1 MITLYNEN
9 DVQIRDI
16 RIYEINDADMGE
28 STITATV
35 KFDQVMQFHP
45 DWYVLLNGE
54 KYKLGITEPSGKR
67 STTRI
72 NVEYTLTFH
81 SSREDLKR
89 YTFMDFVEYGSGNP
103 QPSQHTFSLQACTL
117 GQLVNRFN
125 INLQYYL
132 GSLWTMEL
140 SGDAD
145 PNIVAD
151 LSFDKASLWDVLLEL
166 YNDYGVRWT
175 IHSNEGYMT
184 ILVGKDATE
193 LQTIFEYGK
202 GNGLISVERTNPT
215 ERIVTRL
222 RGKGSE
228 KNLPANYFHAATS
241 AFPIADPDT
250 NSILQGIFY
259 NRLYP
264 KCYRDYVR
272 GYNSGEEDV
281 EETWAYNQGV
291 ADKIAGKPMNIV
303 DFAKSDKEA
312 LWGISYGAVED
323 NDEIYPT
330 LQGATMNGV
339 ELDKVLAV
347 SPIYVDAPDDGAAA
361 RQFTQVNG
369 EKGSFQGRDMSI
381 RVNGRDGG
389 ISSVVGIS
397 NAKSATADSETFTLE
412 TAINTVR
419 AKFLVTPTKF
429 ADHYANAVGITDPES
444 PILTT
449 VVEMAANNWNF
460 VERLQLI
467 DATTGDVVRTWSGNN
482 QDFFD
487 VVADDIPAGT
497 YKFRSYIQWYKTTG
511 TTQDKLLYTIDW
523 QLYGCEY
530 ASYQNASSKK
540 TFSETFDIWIGNVW
554 NTSKQESESDEDYAC
569 RVWAPLVSKEE
580 MTVMFSDGLLA
591 GEDYEFPIVGLVNDS
606 DNLAEIIKKAIHYD
620 TSVTGSHWRLTLQK
634 SDAEFEVSG
643 KYLPNSVI
651 NVLPGNHFFF
661 INIQMPYDPYIY
673 DAERRQ
679 QEYLENQ
686 LSLLDVEQPTF
697 AVVPSSVFM
706 ASLDEVDNV
715 VPGNKIRLRDAALIG
730 SSYTTAY
737 IQSISKKYTEN
748 KINPDWSL
756 VVSDQILV
764 NGNPITLIEG
774 KVDALSKQMYSS
786 KQAIKD
792 ATEAFAQ
799 FYLRKDGLPDT
810 SFSATDFRAP
820 VTFRDRITDYNFRQG
835 DFGGYGFGVY
845 TDPDGNRVVEADVLV
860 GRTAL
865 RVNELIVNQAEYVGG
880 QKIYSAAAMTVSKV
894 ESTATIWRCYFDNK
908 QGAVRNMF
916 LAGDLAFCQRFS
928 GTEEGGYTTYW
939 AKVTAIG
946 SDYIELSK
954 TDLMSAGSGSPA
966 VGDNIIQLGN
976 ISDQDRQ
983 SAIILSSYGANSPS
997 IRLYYG
1003 ITDYTL
1009 ANKDI
1014 FGVEYDSTNHIPY
1027 FYNYGSMRL
1036 GAKEEEDG
1044 GYIAYDHKT
1053 KQLNINAI
1061 VNFLPQSTG
1070 LEQMESYQ
1078 KLVKI
1083 AQGNIETWFYDG
1095 VSPIQSGAP
1104 TMSNYPVNTWE
1115 AEDYE
1120 NHIGDIYYSNT
1131 GKGYR
1136 FKRSGSTWEWEI
1148 ISDAEMAQLMAEVQ
1162 NLQYLKTAL
1171 SDGTTTVA
1179 GGLILTSLIQL
1190 GYKDAQDV
1198 RHTMAGISGLGQ
1210 NSTAPAAWFGGPMVD
1225 HELNH
1230 DATEF
1235 AKSLFRFNGTGY
1247 LAKGNIT
1254 WDENGYGQVGGE
1266 GDNYALKWNDKE
1278 VRIGPNIKLG
1288 AGDETIAML
1297 ANLLNMFE
1305 LDTTSVAGKTLIHA
1319 KYDGLYSD
1327 GDIAAGGAFAGT
1339 PSGGGKTYLNELL
1352 DVQLATSSLNVGDM
1366 LMWNGDKYVNIP
1378 QSSITP
1384 DLSAYA
1390 TQQWV
1395 LDKKYLTSVPVT
1407 SVVGQTGNIT
1417 AAQVATAL
1425 TDAGYKLTDTTYEL
1439 ATTTSNGLMS
1449 ATDKTKLDGIAA
1461 NANNYTLPT
1470 ASSSTKGGI
1479 KVGITLSISGEVL
1492 NLKSGFPKGTYTK
1505 VQIDDYGRVSS
1516 GSTLSA
1522 SDIPSLPWSKI
1533 TTDKPTTIS
1542 GYGIT
1547 DAYTKT
1553 ETDSKVAALQ
1563 SLLDSMF
1570 ERVYDSNNKLIRIHS
1585 NVTISS
1591 SGDLV
1596 AGGSAEGGG
1605 TSGGAYTQL
1614 EWNAIKALTQSE
1626 SGLLASA
1633 YAVKEAYN
1641 ELNTAIET
1649 LAGKATN
1656 VTFAQTLTSGKQI
1669 GSISIDGKSTSLYA
1683 PASYAWSEITGKPTF
1698 ATVAT
1703 SGSYTDLANKPTIAS
1718 LMGSTAIG
1726 GTSSYIYW
1734 NGSAWATKAL
1744 GSNAFTSI
1752 SKVSQLT
1759 NDSGYITGITKAMVE
1774 GVLTGDITSHTHT
1787 FASLTSKPTT
1797 ISGYGITDAL
1807 TSKFITYK
1815 EDFQHYVILLC
1826 RIGTNT
1832 TNDQHTINGTFWT
1845 TRSGS
1850 TRYQAAYINVHCAD
1864 WLTNHNEYYGFTP
1877 FGLGTMCRLV
1887 TCTYQSSQY
1896 LAITFEGTQA
1906 IYIYFDG
1913 SYSNILF
1920 TPILYYTTKGSVIE
1934 NSEIYNSITEVTY
1947 DKIPLISSAET
1958 ALTSSNY
1965 NSYAPKLDGTGATG
1979 TWGINISGNAGS
1991 ANALNLEAIGD
2002 LNSVTDNRAF
2012 YSYFQALNR
2021 PSSNYA
2027 TGILLKHPEL
2037 GHKYQLVFDAN
2048 GGLFTRHYASS
2059 WQPWKTIAF
2068 TDSDISGNAATATN
2082 ADTLDGFHASQVLT
2096 ANNSATVDLNEI
2108 SVPSI
2113 YRLSTQNPNL
2123 PSSMFNYGNLLT
2135 VKYITADTAWQLIG
2149 SYSSDAL
2156 WFRRGT
2162 WYENGTGTL
2171 RTNAWKQIAF
2181 LDSNVASAS
2190 KWANARTITLTGSV
2204 TGSVS
2209 IDGSANVTLA
2219 TTTNHTHNYAG
2230 SSSAGGSANSA
2241 LTLLYNNI
2249 LDTNYGNYAVFQ
2261 QFAGLSDFPHSGWFN
2276 SIKML
2281 HNNSSGYF
2289 TEIAMSFTGEDG
2301 MWRRALRGG
2310 TQVGWYKMLDSG
2322 NYNSY
2327 APKLDGTGATGTW
2340 GINISGNA
2348 ATATNADKLD
2358 GYHATMGS
2366 NQPWGTIPG
2375 ITSKGW
2381 MDVGKQFEFHYDNT
2395 YSSDYSTML
2404 RCTGNY
2410 GNIVDL
2416 PSASG
2421 TLALLTDNVASAA
2434 KLQNS
2439 RTIWGQS
2446 FDGTGNVSGGME
2458 YVHYIGMSNSTPYID
2473 FHYGFS
2479 TVGYTSRIIE
2489 GLSGQLTVM
2498 GKLRVGLDY
2507 TTSTDYAFHVVGAGY
2522 YTGNLI
2528 AAGDLTAGSDIRYKD
2543 KIQDLRLSVHDIALA
2558 PAFTYK
2564 WNNREDDALVH
2575 IGSSAQYWLNTDAKD
2590 AVYYDK
2596 QNDFFHLNYASLAL
2610 CNTIIL
2616 ARSMET
2622 QEKKIARLEER
2633 IKELED
2639 KLRRYDSCR

>member
-72 NVEYTLTFH
+72 NVEYTLIFH

-103 QPSQHTFSLQACTL
+103 QPSQHTFNLQACTL

-140 SGDAD
+140 SDDAD

-175 IHSNEGYMT
+175 IRSNEGYMT

-272 GYNSGEEDV
+272 GYNSGKEDV
-281 EETWAYNQGV
+281 EETWAYHQGV

-303 DFAKSDKEA
+303 DFAKSDKEE

-330 LQGATMNGV
+330 LQGATRNGV

-369 EKGSFQGRDMSI
+369 EKGSFQGRDTI
-381 RVNGRDGG
+381 ILINGRDGG

-429 ADHYANAVGITDPES
+429 ADHYAKAVGVTDPES
-444 PILTT
+444 PTLTT
-449 VVEMAANNWNF
+449 IVEMVANNWNF

-467 DATTGDVVRTWSGNN
+467 NATTGAVVRTWSGNN

-511 TTQDKLLYTIDW
+511 TTADKLLYTIDW

-554 NTSKQESESDEDYAC
+554 NTSKQDSESDEAYAC

-634 SDAEFEVSG
+634 SDAEFEASG

-651 NVLPGNHFFF
+651 NILPGNHFFF

-679 QEYLENQ
+679 QEYLEDQ

-715 VPGNKIRLRDAALIG
+715 VPGNKIRLRDASLIG

-737 IQSISKKYTEN
+737 IQSITKRYTEN

-756 VVSDQILV
+756 VVSDQIIV

-792 ATEAFAQ
+792 AIDAFAQ
-799 FYLRKDGLPDT
+799 FYLRKDGLPDA

-860 GRTAL
+860 GRMAL
-865 RVNELIVNQAEYVGG
+865 RVNELIVNQVEYVGG

-916 LAGDLAFCQRFS
+916 LAGDLAFCQRFN

-976 ISDQDRQ
+976 ASDQDRQ
-983 SAIILSSYGANSPS
+983 SAIILSSYGTNSPS

-1014 FGVEYDSTNHIPY
+1014 FGIEYDSTNHIPY

-1036 GAKEEEDG
+1036 GARDGEDG
-1044 GYIAYDHKT
+1044 GYITYDHKT

-1104 TMSNYPVNTWE
+1104 TMSNYPINTWE
-1115 AEDYE
+1115 ADDYE

-1148 ISDAEMAQLMAEVQ
+1148 ISDTEIAQLMADVQ
-1162 NLQYLKTAL
+1162 GLQYLKAAL
-1171 SDGTTTVA
+1171 SETTIV
-1179 GGLILTSLIQL
+1179 GGLILTSFIEL
-1190 GYKDAQDV
+1190 GYKDTENV

-1225 HELNH
+1225 YELNP

-1235 AKSLFRFNGTGY
+1235 AKSLFRFDGTGY
-1247 LAKGNIT
+1247 LASGNIT
-1254 WDENGYGQVGGE
+1254 WDEKGYGQIGGK

-1297 ANLLNMFE
+1297 ATLLNMFE

-1327 GDIAAGGAFAGT
+1327 GFIASGGTGSSGGSSGGAVDVSYVANLTAGT
-1339 PSGGGKTYLNELL
+1339 LLGTLTINGTDYQILAPSLTASSINAALGNIPVARATSDAEGNSISGTY
-1352 DVQLATSSLNVGDM
+1352 AKTSSL
-1366 LMWNGDKYVNIP
+1366 
-1378 QSSITP
+1378 
-1384 DLSAYA
+1384 
-1390 TQQWV
+1390 
-1395 LDKKYLTSVPVT
+1395 
-1407 SVVGQTGNIT
+1407 
-1417 AAQVATAL
+1417 
-1425 TDAGYKLTDTTYEL
+1425 
-1439 ATTTSNGLMS
+1439 
-1449 ATDKTKLDGIAA
+1449 
-1461 NANNYTLPT
+1461 PT
-1470 ASSSTKGGI
+1470 
-1479 KVGITLSISGEVL
+1479 
-1492 NLKSGFPKGTYTK
+1492 
-1505 VQIDDYGRVSS
+1505 
-1516 GSTLSA
+1516 
-1522 SDIPSLPWSKI
+1522 
-1533 TTDKPTTIS
+1533 
-1542 GYGIT
+1542 
-1547 DAYTKT
+1547 
-1553 ETDSKVAALQ
+1553 
-1563 SLLDSMF
+1563 
-1570 ERVYDSNNKLIRIHS
+1570 
-1585 NVTISS
+1585 
-1591 SGDLV
+1591 
-1596 AGGSAEGGG
+1596 
-1605 TSGGAYTQL
+1605 
-1614 EWNAIKALTQSE
+1614 
-1626 SGLLASA
+1626 
-1633 YAVKEAYN
+1633 
-1641 ELNTAIET
+1641 
-1649 LAGKATN
+1649 
-1656 VTFAQTLTSGKQI
+1656 
-1669 GSISIDGKSTSLYA
+1669 
-1683 PASYAWSEITGKPTF
+1683 
-1698 ATVAT
+1698 
-1703 SGSYTDLANKPTIAS
+1703 
-1718 LMGSTAIG
+1718 
-1726 GTSSYIYW
+1726 
-1734 NGSAWATKAL
+1734 
-1744 GSNAFTSI
+1744 
-1752 SKVSQLT
+1752 KVSQLT
-1759 NDSGYITGITKAMVE
+1759 NDSGYLTGITKAMVE
-1774 GVLTGDITSHTHT
+1774 SVLTGEITSHTHSYLPLSGGALRGNLQIG
-1787 FASLTSKPTT
+1787 ASDNTAYNYLLLVRSGKYIRVNCNDSVGNIDYGTYGSGGVLTSKQALNFTSSGLTLVSNNAEQSTILHSRNYADYALPLSGGT
-1797 ISGYGITDAL
+1797 ISGSGA
-1807 TSKFITYK
+1807 
-1815 EDFQHYVILLC
+1815 ELL
-1826 RIGTNT
+1826 
-1832 TNDQHTINGTFWT
+1832 
-1845 TRSGS
+1845 
-1850 TRYQAAYINVHCAD
+1850 
-1864 WLTNHNEYYGFTP
+1864 
-1877 FGLGTMCRLV
+1877 
-1887 TCTYQSSQY
+1887 
-1896 LAITFEGTQA
+1896 
-1906 IYIYFDG
+1906 
-1913 SYSNILF
+1913 
-1920 TPILYYTTKGSVIE
+1920 
-1934 NSEIYNSITEVTY
+1934 
-1947 DKIPLISSAET
+1947 KID
-1958 ALTSSNY
+1958 SSNASY
-1965 NSYAPKLDGTGATG
+1965 NA
-1979 TWGINISGNAGS
+1979 
-1991 ANALNLEAIGD
+1991 
-2002 LNSVTDNRAF
+2002 
-2012 YSYFQALNR
+2012 
-2021 PSSNYA
+2021 
-2027 TGILLKHPEL
+2027 ILLKSGGVSKSEFGYAL
-2037 GHKYQLVFDAN
+2037 GGYTYIFDYSSSKYLGIDSSGIPFFGASAGSNKHTLLHSGNIKEQLSDVNTATSWRFFHSTKNATNKPTGANVYISGVTFATDNNPDYQLQLGLDYDGKVFSRREA
-2048 GGLFTRHYASS
+2048 GG
-2059 WQPWKTIAF
+2059 
-2068 TDSDISGNAATATN
+2068 N
-2082 ADTLDGFHASQVLT
+2082 
-2096 ANNSATVDLNEI
+2096 
-2108 SVPSI
+2108 
-2113 YRLSTQNPNL
+2113 
-2123 PSSMFNYGNLLT
+2123 
-2135 VKYITADTAWQLIG
+2135 
-2149 SYSSDAL
+2149 
-2156 WFRRGT
+2156 
-2162 WYENGTGTL
+2162 WYE
-2171 RTNAWKQIAF
+2171 WKQLAF
-2181 LDSNVASAS
+2181 
-2190 KWANARTITLTGSV
+2190 
-2204 TGSVS
+2204 
-2209 IDGSANVTLA
+2209 
-2219 TTTNHTHNYAG
+2219 
-2230 SSSAGGSANSA
+2230 
-2241 LTLLYNNI
+2241 
-2249 LDTNYGNYAVFQ
+2249 
-2261 QFAGLSDFPHSGWFN
+2261 
-2276 SIKML
+2276 
-2281 HNNSSGYF
+2281 
-2289 TEIAMSFTGEDG
+2289 
-2301 MWRRALRGG
+2301 
-2310 TQVGWYKMLDSG
+2310 
-2322 NYNSY
+2322 
-2327 APKLDGTGATGTW
+2327 
-2340 GINISGNA
+2340 
-2348 ATATNADKLD
+2348 
-2358 GYHATMGS
+2358 
-2366 NQPWGTIPG
+2366 
-2375 ITSKGW
+2375 
-2381 MDVGKQFEFHYDNT
+2381 
-2395 YSSDYSTML
+2395 
-2404 RCTGNY
+2404 
-2410 GNIVDL
+2410 
-2416 PSASG
+2416 
-2421 TLALLTDNVASAA
+2421 LTDNVASATNA
-2434 KLQNS
+2434 DMLDGSHATDFRRTNTVLAGKTHIGWVRLLKWTLSNQNHFSDKPFILQFYRHYNSPQPESYTLSVNISWARANLVLLNGIGIVKIIKNFRIAQSADGFTYYLEFYVDPSYTTYSNLCSVCVSSYYDTAFEFVNELADANEILITSIVTADGMVGSLTGNATSATKLQTS
-2439 RTIWGQS
+2439 RIIWGQS
-2446 FDGTGNVSGGME
+2446 FDGTANVSGAMTG
-2458 YVHYIGMSNSTPYID
+2458 V
-2473 FHYGFS
+2473 
-2479 TVGYTSRIIE
+2479 TSITA
-2489 GLSGQLTVM
+2489 SG
-2498 GKLRVGLDY
+2498 DI
-2507 TTSTDYAFHVVGAGY
+2507 TTSSKVKAASLTLNGTNLLEWDSDNSAWKFN
-2522 YTGNLI
+2522 GNLI
-2528 AAGDLTAGSDIRYKD
+2528 ATGFIASGDISA
-2543 KIQDLRLSVHDIALA
+2543 QAAALA
-2558 PAFTYK
+2558 EE
-2564 WNNREDDALVH
+2564 EDRIAALE
-2575 IGSSAQYWLNTDAKD
+2575 AQVAELQAEIENLK
-2590 AVYYDK
+2590 
-2596 QNDFFHLNYASLAL
+2596 AS
-2610 CNTIIL
+2610 
-2616 ARSMET
+2616 
-2622 QEKKIARLEER
+2622 
-2633 IKELED
+2633 
-2639 KLRRYDSCR
+2639 

>member
-9 DVQIRDI
+9 DVRIRDI

-72 NVEYTLTFH
+72 NVEYTLIFH

-140 SGDAD
+140 SKDAD
-145 PNIVAD
+145 PSVVAD
-151 LSFDKASLWDVLLEL
+151 LSFDKASLWDVLTEL
-166 YNDYGVRWT
+166 YKDYGVRWT
-175 IHSNEGYMT
+175 IRSNEGYMT
-184 ILVGKDATE
+184 ILVGEDATE

-250 NSILQGIFY
+250 NSVLQGIFY

-281 EETWAYNQGV
+281 EETWAYHQGV
-291 ADKIAGKPMNIV
+291 ADKVAGKPMNIV
-303 DFAKSDKEA
+303 DFAKSDNEA

-330 LQGATMNGV
+330 LQGATRDGV

-347 SPIYVDAPDDGAAA
+347 SPIYVDAPDDGEAA

-369 EKGSFQGRDMSI
+369 AKGSFQGRDTSI

-389 ISSVVGIS
+389 ISTVLGIS
-397 NAKSATADSETFTLE
+397 NAKSETADSETFTLE
-412 TAINTVR
+412 TDINTVR

-429 ADHYANAVGITDPES
+429 ADHYASAVGVTDPES
-444 PILTT
+444 PTLTT
-449 VVEMAANNWNF
+449 VVEMVANNWNF

-467 DATTGDVVRTWSGNN
+467 DATTGDVIRTWNGNN

-511 TTQDKLLYTIDW
+511 TTQDRLLYTIDW

-530 ASYQNASSKK
+530 ATYQNAISKK

-554 NTSKQESESDEDYAC
+554 NTSKQESESDEAYAC

-580 MTVMFSDGLLA
+580 LTVMFSDGLLA

-634 SDAEFEVSG
+634 SDAEFEASG

-679 QEYLENQ
+679 QEYLEDQ

-715 VPGNKIRLRDAALIG
+715 VPGNKIRLRDASLIG

-737 IQSISKKYTEN
+737 IQSITKRYTEN

-756 VVSDQILV
+756 VVSDQIIA

-774 KVDALSKQMYSS
+774 KVDAISKQMYSS

-792 ATEAFAQ
+792 AIEAFAQ
-799 FYLRKDGLPDT
+799 FYLRKDGLPDA
-810 SFSATDFRAP
+810 SFSTTDFRAP

-860 GRTAL
+860 GRVAL
-865 RVNELIVNQAEYVGG
+865 RVNEFIFDQVEYVGG

-908 QGAVRNMF
+908 QGTVRNMF
-916 LAGDLAFCQRFS
+916 LAGDLAFCQRFN

-976 ISDQDRQ
+976 ASDQDRQ
-983 SAIILSSYGANSPS
+983 SAIILSSYGSNSPS

-1036 GAKEEEDG
+1036 GAKEGEDG
-1044 GYIAYDHKT
+1044 GYITYDHKT

-1115 AEDYE
+1115 AADYE

-1190 GYKDAQDV
+1190 GYKDAENV
-1198 RHTMAGISGLGQ
+1198 RHIMAGISGLGQ
-1210 NSTAPAAWFGGPMVD
+1210 NSTTPAAWFGGPMVD
-1225 HELNH
+1225 HELNP

-1235 AKSLFRFNGTGY
+1235 AKSLFRFDGTGY
-1247 LAKGNIT
+1247 LASGNIT
-1254 WDENGYGQVGGE
+1254 WDNEGYGSLGGGFLTWGKNE
-1266 GDNYALKWNDKE
+1266 DGTKYLKISDEVKFGEDDTVESVLYFLTKFDSMFGIDK
-1278 VRIGPNIKLG
+1278 
-1288 AGDETIAML
+1288 
-1297 ANLLNMFE
+1297 
-1305 LDTTSVAGKTLIHA
+1305 
-1319 KYDGLYSD
+1319 D
-1327 GDIAAGGAFAGT
+1327 GDIYVKNGKGFYTEGFISAGA
-1339 PSGGGKTYLNELL
+1339 K
-1352 DVQLATSSLNVGDM
+1352 
-1366 LMWNGDKYVNIP
+1366 
-1378 QSSITP
+1378 
-1384 DLSAYA
+1384 
-1390 TQQWV
+1390 
-1395 LDKKYLTSVPVT
+1395 
-1407 SVVGQTGNIT
+1407 
-1417 AAQVATAL
+1417 
-1425 TDAGYKLTDTTYEL
+1425 
-1439 ATTTSNGLMS
+1439 
-1449 ATDKTKLDGIAA
+1449 
-1461 NANNYTLPT
+1461 
-1470 ASSSTKGGI
+1470 
-1479 KVGITLSISGEVL
+1479 
-1492 NLKSGFPKGTYTK
+1492 
-1505 VQIDDYGRVSS
+1505 
-1516 GSTLSA
+1516 
-1522 SDIPSLPWSKI
+1522 
-1533 TTDKPTTIS
+1533 
-1542 GYGIT
+1542 
-1547 DAYTKT
+1547 
-1553 ETDSKVAALQ
+1553 
-1563 SLLDSMF
+1563 
-1570 ERVYDSNNKLIRIHS
+1570 
-1585 NVTISS
+1585 
-1591 SGDLV
+1591 
-1596 AGGSAEGGG
+1596 G
-1605 TSGGAYTQL
+1605 TSGGSGSTYTQK
-1614 EWNAIKALTQSE
+1614 EWLQIKEMTE
-1626 SGLLASA
+1626 SASGILASA

-1641 ELNTAIET
+1641 ELNIAIEA

-1656 VTFAQTLTSGKQI
+1656 VTFSQTLTNGKQI
-1669 GSISIDGKSTSLYA
+1669 GSISIDGKSTSLFA
-1683 PASYAWSEITGKPTF
+1683 PANYAWSEVTGKPAF

-1703 SGSYTDLANKPTIAS
+1703 SGSYADLSNKPTIAS
-1718 LMGSTAIG
+1718 LMGSAAIGGTSSFIYWNGSAFASKALGTNAFTSISKVSQLTNDSGYITGITKSMVEAVLTGNITTHTHSQYLTAHQPIYALTIQKNGTTVGTYTPNSQATTINISDVASAATLSAHTTNTTVHITANERTLWNKITGLFDVDTDGDVYVKNGKGFYTEGFISAGAKGTSGGGSSTYTQKEWAQIKDMTATASGSLASAYAVKEAYSEAKTLIDVNTGNITSLTSRVTTLEGKATAVSFSQTLTSGTKIGAITVDRTTTNIYAPTLASQMGSTAIG
-1726 GTSSYIYW
+1726 GTSSYLYW

-1774 GVLTGDITSHTHT
+1774 GVLTGNITSHTHT
-1787 FASLTSKPTT
+1787 FDSLTSKPTT
-1797 ISGYGITDAL
+1797 ISGYGITDAYTKTQTDTKYLQLAGGTITGSL
-1807 TSKFITYK
+1807 T
-1815 EDFQHYVILLC
+1815 V
-1826 RIGTNT
+1826 
-1832 TNDQHTINGTFWT
+1832 NGLSYFHKRVSM
-1845 TRSGS
+1845 RSGS
-1850 TRYQAAYINVHCAD
+1850 AIDFYDAD
-1864 WLTNHNEYYGFTP
+1864 GNDRGI
-1877 FGLGTMCRLV
+1877 LV
-1887 TCTYQSSQY
+1887 PY
-1896 LAITFEGTQA
+1896 
-1906 IYIYFDG
+1906 
-1913 SYSNILF
+1913 
-1920 TPILYYTTKGSVIE
+1920 
-1934 NSEIYNSITEVTY
+1934 
-1947 DKIPLISSAET
+1947 
-1958 ALTSSNY
+1958 
-1965 NSYAPKLDGTGATG
+1965 
-1979 TWGINISGNAGS
+1979 S
-1991 ANALNLEAIGD
+1991 ANNYD
-2002 LNSVTDNRAF
+2002 LSF
-2012 YSYFQALNR
+2012 Y
-2021 PSSNYA
+2021 
-2027 TGILLKHPEL
+2027 
-2037 GHKYQLVFDAN
+2037 
-2048 GGLFTRHYASS
+2048 
-2059 WQPWKTIAF
+2059 
-2068 TDSDISGNAATATN
+2068 
-2082 ADTLDGFHASQVLT
+2082 
-2096 ANNSATVDLNEI
+2096 
-2108 SVPSI
+2108 
-2113 YRLSTQNPNL
+2113 
-2123 PSSMFNYGNLLT
+2123 
-2135 VKYITADTAWQLIG
+2135 DTAYW
-2149 SYSSDAL
+2149 
-2156 WFRRGT
+2156 R
-2162 WYENGTGTL
+2162 
-2171 RTNAWKQIAF
+2171 
-2181 LDSNVASAS
+2181 V
-2190 KWANARTITLTGSV
+2190 
-2204 TGSVS
+2204 
-2209 IDGSANVTLA
+2209 
-2219 TTTNHTHNYAG
+2219 
-2230 SSSAGGSANSA
+2230 
-2241 LTLLYNNI
+2241 I
-2249 LDTNYGNYAVFQ
+2249 L
-2261 QFAGLSDFPHSGWFN
+2261 H
-2276 SIKML
+2276 
-2281 HNNSSGYF
+2281 
-2289 TEIAMSFTGEDG
+2289 
-2301 MWRRALRGG
+2301 
-2310 TQVGWYKMLDSG
+2310 SG

-2327 APKLDGTGATGTW
+2327 CPTLTGTGASGTW

-2348 ATATNADKLD
+2348 ATATDADKLD
-2358 GYHATMGS
+2358 GYHKNDILRKTYNPTSVISLNDVVARGIDFTGWDYTHS
-2366 NQPWGTIPG
+2366 VNVNNQPKGDGAASVASVVSFGTDYPFQI
-2375 ITSKGW
+2375 
-2381 MDVGKQFEFHYDNT
+2381 Y
-2395 YSSDYSTML
+2395 SDYNNTSYL
-2404 RCTGNY
+2404 YYRSFYSNTGWKAWRQFAF
-2410 GNIVDL
+2410 ID
-2416 PSASG
+2416 S
-2421 TLALLTDNVASAA
+2421 NVASAT
-2434 KLQNS
+2434 KLLNS

-2446 FDGTGNVSGGME
+2446 FDGTGNVSGVPSFPSIIDINRNQTG
-2458 YVHYIGMSNSTPYID
+2458 VIPDSSKIGFEIETFANDVRLKTYSASGVANPTHLVLTSGGNVGIGTASPSYKLHIVGALYSSAGLITDGAISAAKTSTSSDIRLKDNISDISSEAALKWLLMLKPKSWTWND
-2473 FHYGFS
+2473 KAGVTGQSMGF
-2479 TVGYTSRIIE
+2479 VAQDVEGILPQMVKKQDNGY
-2489 GLSGQLTVM
+2489 LS
-2498 GKLRVGLDY
+2498 LDY
-2507 TTSTDYAFHVVGAGY
+2507 TQLH
-2522 YTGNLI
+2522 
-2528 AAGDLTAGSDIRYKD
+2528 
-2543 KIQDLRLSVHDIALA
+2543 AL
-2558 PAFTYK
+2558 
-2564 WNNREDDALVH
+2564 EVSALQSH
-2575 IGSSAQYWLNTDAKD
+2575 
-2590 AVYYDK
+2590 
-2596 QNDFFHLNYASLAL
+2596 
-2610 CNTIIL
+2610 
-2616 ARSMET
+2616 
-2622 QEKKIARLEER
+2622 EKR
-2633 IKELED
+2633 IEELERENKILKEELN
-2639 KLRRYDSCR
+2639 KLKLNAN

>member
-9 DVQIRDI
+9 DVRIRDI

-117 GQLVNRFN
+117 GQLANRFN

-140 SGDAD
+140 SKDAD
-145 PNIVAD
+145 PSVVAD
-151 LSFDKASLWDVLLEL
+151 LSFDKASLWDVLTEL
-166 YNDYGVRWT
+166 YKDYGVRWT
-175 IHSNEGYMT
+175 IRSNEGYMT

-193 LQTIFEYGK
+193 LQTIFEYGI

-281 EETWAYNQGV
+281 EETWAYHQGV

-303 DFAKSDKEA
+303 DFAKSDKEG

-330 LQGATMNGV
+330 LQGATRNGV

-361 RQFTQVNG
+361 QQFTQVNG
-369 EKGSFQGRDMSI
+369 AKGSFQGRDISI
-381 RVNGRDGG
+381 SVNGRDGG
-389 ISSVVGIS
+389 ISSVLGIS

-429 ADHYANAVGITDPES
+429 ADYYANAVDVIDPES
-444 PILTT
+444 PTLTT

-467 DATTGDVVRTWSGNN
+467 NATTGDVVRTWSGNN

-511 TTQDKLLYTIDW
+511 TTTDYLLYTIDW

-554 NTSKQESESDEDYAC
+554 NTSKQASESDEAYAC
-569 RVWAPLVSKEE
+569 RVWTPLVSKEE

-620 TSVTGSHWRLTLQK
+620 TSITGSHWRLTLRK
-634 SDAEFEVSG
+634 SDAEFEASG

-651 NVLPGNHFFF
+651 NVLSGNHFFF

-679 QEYLENQ
+679 QEYLEDQ

-799 FYLRKDGLPDT
+799 FYLRKDGLPDA

-865 RVNELIVNQAEYVGG
+865 RVNELIVNQVEYVGG

-908 QGAVRNMF
+908 QGTVRNMF
-916 LAGDLAFCQRFS
+916 LAGDLAFCQRFN

-976 ISDQDRQ
+976 ASDQDRQ

-1036 GAKEEEDG
+1036 GAREGEDG
-1044 GYIAYDHKT
+1044 GYITYDHKT

-1070 LEQMESYQ
+1070 LEQMEAYQ

-1115 AEDYE
+1115 ADDYE

-1136 FKRSGSTWEWEI
+1136 FKRSGSTCP
-1148 ISDAEMAQLMAEVQ
+1148 
-1162 NLQYLKTAL
+1162 
-1171 SDGTTTVA
+1171 VA
-1179 GGLILTSLIQL
+1179 VI
-1190 GYKDAQDV
+1190 
-1198 RHTMAGISGLGQ
+1198 
-1210 NSTAPAAWFGGPMVD
+1210 N
-1225 HELNH
+1225 
-1230 DATEF
+1230 
-1235 AKSLFRFNGTGY
+1235 
-1247 LAKGNIT
+1247 
-1254 WDENGYGQVGGE
+1254 
-1266 GDNYALKWNDKE
+1266 
-1278 VRIGPNIKLG
+1278 
-1288 AGDETIAML
+1288 
-1297 ANLLNMFE
+1297 
-1305 LDTTSVAGKTLIHA
+1305 
-1319 KYDGLYSD
+1319 
-1327 GDIAAGGAFAGT
+1327 
-1339 PSGGGKTYLNELL
+1339 
-1352 DVQLATSSLNVGDM
+1352 
-1366 LMWNGDKYVNIP
+1366 
-1378 QSSITP
+1378 
-1384 DLSAYA
+1384 
-1390 TQQWV
+1390 
-1395 LDKKYLTSVPVT
+1395 
-1407 SVVGQTGNIT
+1407 
-1417 AAQVATAL
+1417 
-1425 TDAGYKLTDTTYEL
+1425 
-1439 ATTTSNGLMS
+1439 
-1449 ATDKTKLDGIAA
+1449 
-1461 NANNYTLPT
+1461 
-1470 ASSSTKGGI
+1470 
-1479 KVGITLSISGEVL
+1479 
-1492 NLKSGFPKGTYTK
+1492 FP
-1505 VQIDDYGRVSS
+1505 
-1516 GSTLSA
+1516 
-1522 SDIPSLPWSKI
+1522 
-1533 TTDKPTTIS
+1533 
-1542 GYGIT
+1542 
-1547 DAYTKT
+1547 
-1553 ETDSKVAALQ
+1553 
-1563 SLLDSMF
+1563 
-1570 ERVYDSNNKLIRIHS
+1570 
-1585 NVTISS
+1585 
-1591 SGDLV
+1591 
-1596 AGGSAEGGG
+1596 
-1605 TSGGAYTQL
+1605 
-1614 EWNAIKALTQSE
+1614 
-1626 SGLLASA
+1626 
-1633 YAVKEAYN
+1633 
-1641 ELNTAIET
+1641 
-1649 LAGKATN
+1649 
-1656 VTFAQTLTSGKQI
+1656 
-1669 GSISIDGKSTSLYA
+1669 
-1683 PASYAWSEITGKPTF
+1683 
-1698 ATVAT
+1698 
-1703 SGSYTDLANKPTIAS
+1703 
-1718 LMGSTAIG
+1718 
-1726 GTSSYIYW
+1726 
-1734 NGSAWATKAL
+1734 
-1744 GSNAFTSI
+1744 
-1752 SKVSQLT
+1752 
-1759 NDSGYITGITKAMVE
+1759 
-1774 GVLTGDITSHTHT
+1774 
-1787 FASLTSKPTT
+1787 
-1797 ISGYGITDAL
+1797 
-1807 TSKFITYK
+1807 
-1815 EDFQHYVILLC
+1815 
-1826 RIGTNT
+1826 
-1832 TNDQHTINGTFWT
+1832 
-1845 TRSGS
+1845 
-1850 TRYQAAYINVHCAD
+1850 
-1864 WLTNHNEYYGFTP
+1864 
-1877 FGLGTMCRLV
+1877 
-1887 TCTYQSSQY
+1887 
-1896 LAITFEGTQA
+1896 
-1906 IYIYFDG
+1906 
-1913 SYSNILF
+1913 
-1920 TPILYYTTKGSVIE
+1920 
-1934 NSEIYNSITEVTY
+1934 
-1947 DKIPLISSAET
+1947 
-1958 ALTSSNY
+1958 
-1965 NSYAPKLDGTGATG
+1965 
-1979 TWGINISGNAGS
+1979 
-1991 ANALNLEAIGD
+1991 
-2002 LNSVTDNRAF
+2002 
-2012 YSYFQALNR
+2012 
-2021 PSSNYA
+2021 
-2027 TGILLKHPEL
+2027 
-2037 GHKYQLVFDAN
+2037 
-2048 GGLFTRHYASS
+2048 
-2059 WQPWKTIAF
+2059 
-2068 TDSDISGNAATATN
+2068 
-2082 ADTLDGFHASQVLT
+2082 
-2096 ANNSATVDLNEI
+2096 
-2108 SVPSI
+2108 
-2113 YRLSTQNPNL
+2113 
-2123 PSSMFNYGNLLT
+2123 
-2135 VKYITADTAWQLIG
+2135 
-2149 SYSSDAL
+2149 
-2156 WFRRGT
+2156 
-2162 WYENGTGTL
+2162 
-2171 RTNAWKQIAF
+2171 
-2181 LDSNVASAS
+2181 
-2190 KWANARTITLTGSV
+2190 
-2204 TGSVS
+2204 
-2209 IDGSANVTLA
+2209 
-2219 TTTNHTHNYAG
+2219 
-2230 SSSAGGSANSA
+2230 
-2241 LTLLYNNI
+2241 
-2249 LDTNYGNYAVFQ
+2249 
-2261 QFAGLSDFPHSGWFN
+2261 
-2276 SIKML
+2276 
-2281 HNNSSGYF
+2281 
-2289 TEIAMSFTGEDG
+2289 
-2301 MWRRALRGG
+2301 
-2310 TQVGWYKMLDSG
+2310 
-2322 NYNSY
+2322 
-2327 APKLDGTGATGTW
+2327 
-2340 GINISGNA
+2340 
-2348 ATATNADKLD
+2348 
-2358 GYHATMGS
+2358 
-2366 NQPWGTIPG
+2366 
-2375 ITSKGW
+2375 
-2381 MDVGKQFEFHYDNT
+2381 
-2395 YSSDYSTML
+2395 
-2404 RCTGNY
+2404 
-2410 GNIVDL
+2410 
-2416 PSASG
+2416 
-2421 TLALLTDNVASAA
+2421 
-2434 KLQNS
+2434 
-2439 RTIWGQS
+2439 
-2446 FDGTGNVSGGME
+2446 
-2458 YVHYIGMSNSTPYID
+2458 
-2473 FHYGFS
+2473 
-2479 TVGYTSRIIE
+2479 
-2489 GLSGQLTVM
+2489 
-2498 GKLRVGLDY
+2498 
-2507 TTSTDYAFHVVGAGY
+2507 
-2522 YTGNLI
+2522 
-2528 AAGDLTAGSDIRYKD
+2528 
-2543 KIQDLRLSVHDIALA
+2543 
-2558 PAFTYK
+2558 
-2564 WNNREDDALVH
+2564 
-2575 IGSSAQYWLNTDAKD
+2575 
-2590 AVYYDK
+2590 
-2596 QNDFFHLNYASLAL
+2596 
-2610 CNTIIL
+2610 
-2616 ARSMET
+2616 
-2622 QEKKIARLEER
+2622 
-2633 IKELED
+2633 
-2639 KLRRYDSCR
+2639 

>member
-103 QPSQHTFSLQACTL
+103 QPSQHTFNLQACTL

-140 SGDAD
+140 SEDAD
-145 PNIVAD
+145 PSIVAD

-166 YNDYGVRWT
+166 YKDYGVRWT
-175 IHSNEGYMT
+175 IRSNEGYMT

-281 EETWAYNQGV
+281 EETWAYHQGV

-330 LQGATMNGV
+330 LQGATRNGV

-347 SPIYVDAPDDGAAA
+347 SPIYIDAPDDGAAA

-412 TAINTVR
+412 TDINTVR

-444 PILTT
+444 PTLTT
-449 VVEMAANNWNF
+449 VAEMVANNWNF

-467 DATTGDVVRTWSGNN
+467 NATTGDIVRTWSGNN

-554 NTSKQESESDEDYAC
+554 NTSKQASESDEDYAC

-634 SDAEFEVSG
+634 SDAEFEASG

-679 QEYLENQ
+679 QEYLEDQ

-697 AVVPSSVFM
+697 AVVPSSIFM

-715 VPGNKIRLRDAALIG
+715 VPGNKIRLRDASLIG
-730 SSYTTAY
+730 SSHTTAY
-737 IQSISKKYTEN
+737 IQSITKRYTEN

-756 VVSDQILV
+756 VVSDQIIV

-792 ATEAFAQ
+792 AIEAYAQ

-976 ISDQDRQ
+976 ASDQDRQ
-983 SAIILSSYGANSPS
+983 SAIILSSYGTNSPS
-997 IRLYYG
+997 IRLYHG

-1036 GAKEEEDG
+1036 GVKEGEDG

-1095 VSPIQSGAP
+1095 VNPIQSGAP

-1115 AEDYE
+1115 AADYE

-1327 GDIAAGGAFAGT
+1327 GDIAAGGAWAGT

-1366 LMWNGDKYVNIP
+1366 LMWNGTKYVNIP

-1449 ATDKTKLDGIAA
+1449 SSDKVKLNNIEEGANKYIHPTTAGYKHIPSGGSSGQILRWSADGTAVWGEDKDTTYSAATQSANGLMSATDKTKLDGIAE

-1479 KVGITLSISGEVL
+1479 KVGTTLSISGEVL

-1505 VQIDDYGRVSS
+1505 VQIDDYGRVVS

-1533 TTDKPTTIS
+1533 TSGKPTTIS

-1553 ETDSKVAALQ
+1553 ETDNKVAALQ

-1596 AGGSAEGGG
+1596 AGGNSEGGG

-1656 VTFAQTLTSGKQI
+1656 VKFTQTLTSGKQI

-1683 PASYAWSEITGKPTF
+1683 PASYAWSEITGKPSF
-1698 ATVAT
+1698 AAVAT
-1703 SGSYTDLANKPTIAS
+1703 SGSYTDLTNKPTIAS

-1726 GTSSYIYW
+1726 GTSSYLYW

-1744 GSNAFTSI
+1744 GGNAFTSI

-1759 NDSGYITGITKAMVE
+1759 NDSGYITGITKDMVE
-1774 GVLTGDITSHTHT
+1774 GVLTGNITSHTHSYLPLAGGT
-1787 FASLTSKPTT
+1787 MSNTNVVTNLNADFLDGLDSSDFVRNQHVTSTSTTSIDANNVLLNSFKHDYRWQNVPNNNIASLLDLSY
-1797 ISGYGITDAL
+1797 S
-1807 TSKFITYK
+1807 
-1815 EDFQHYVILLC
+1815 
-1826 RIGTNT
+1826 
-1832 TNDQHTINGTFWT
+1832 
-1845 TRSGS
+1845 
-1850 TRYQAAYINVHCAD
+1850 AD
-1864 WLTNHNEYYGFTP
+1864 WRTQLFFQP
-1877 FGLGTMCRLV
+1877 AGTLK
-1887 TCTYQSSQY
+1887 
-1896 LAITFEGTQA
+1896 
-1906 IYIYFDG
+1906 IYARQR
-1913 SYSNILF
+1913 
-1920 TPILYYTTKGSVIE
+1920 
-1934 NSEIYNSITEVTY
+1934 YNG
-1947 DKIPLISSAET
+1947 
-1958 ALTSSNY
+1958 N
-1965 NSYAPKLDGTGATG
+1965 
-1979 TWGINISGNAGS
+1979 TWG
-1991 ANALNLEAIGD
+1991 
-2002 LNSVTDNRAF
+2002 
-2012 YSYFQALNR
+2012 
-2021 PSSNYA
+2021 
-2027 TGILLKHPEL
+2027 
-2037 GHKYQLVFDAN
+2037 
-2048 GGLFTRHYASS
+2048 
-2059 WQPWKTIAF
+2059 
-2068 TDSDISGNAATATN
+2068 
-2082 ADTLDGFHASQVLT
+2082 
-2096 ANNSATVDLNEI
+2096 
-2108 SVPSI
+2108 
-2113 YRLSTQNPNL
+2113 
-2123 PSSMFNYGNLLT
+2123 
-2135 VKYITADTAWQLIG
+2135 AWRQ
-2149 SYSSDAL
+2149 
-2156 WFRRGT
+2156 F
-2162 WYENGTGTL
+2162 
-2171 RTNAWKQIAF
+2171 AF
-2181 LDSNVASAS
+2181 LDSNVASSS

-2209 IDGSANVTLA
+2209 IDGSQNVSLA
-2219 TTTNHTHNYAG
+2219 TTTNHTHTFA
-2230 SSSAGGSANSA
+2230 S
-2241 LTLLYNNI
+2241 LTSKPTTI
-2249 LDTNYGNYAVFQ
+2249 
-2261 QFAGLSDFPHSGWFN
+2261 
-2276 SIKML
+2276 
-2281 HNNSSGYF
+2281 SGYGITDAYTASTIDSKLSGYLPLSGGILNANKSIGF
-2289 TEIAMSFTGEDG
+2289 HAYSAVSGGGGWALDCINFYDRVATKRFGGLGYYGSNLNLNYIYLGTESYSGVNLRIYGTGQSDLKWGDNVVLHE
-2301 MWRRALRGG
+2301 
-2310 TQVGWYKMLDSG
+2310 G

-2340 GINISGNA
+2340 GISISGNA
-2348 ATATNADKLD
+2348 ATATNADTLD
-2358 GYHATMGS
+2358 GQHNIVQVSDWNSWVGSFRISAENTATNAPAEG
-2366 NQPWGTIPG
+2366 
-2375 ITSKGW
+2375 
-2381 MDVGKQFEFHYDNT
+2381 FHYGYQMQFHRRPAVFYTDLITNL
-2395 YSSDYSTML
+2395 YHDELYF
-2404 RCTGNY
+2404 RRHDENGY
-2410 GNIVDL
+2410 GAWKQIAFLD
-2416 PSASG
+2416 S
-2421 TLALLTDNVASAA
+2421 NVASAT
-2434 KLQNS
+2434 KLATA

-2446 FDGTGNVSGGME
+2446 FDGTGNVSGALTG
-2458 YVHYIGMSNSTPYID
+2458 V
-2473 FHYGFS
+2473 
-2479 TVGYTSRIIE
+2479 TSIN
-2489 GLSGQLTVM
+2489 LSANANGNILF
-2498 GKLRVGLDY
+2498 
-2507 TTSTDYAFHVVGAGY
+2507 TDNKSRKWYLQY
-2522 YTGNLI
+2522 YTDTMALGYGYNSSIKVDVNGNFS
-2528 AAGDLTAGSDIRYKD
+2528 APGDVTAGSDMRYKD
-2543 KIQDLRLSVHDIALA
+2543 KIDDLGLSVHDIALA

-2596 QNDFFHLNYASLAL
+2596 QNDFYHLNYASLAL

-2616 ARSMET
+2616 ARGMET
-2622 QEKKIARLEER
+2622 QEEKIARLEER
-2633 IKELED
+2633 IKELEERV
-2639 KLRRYDSCR
+2639 KQFEQ

>member
-9 DVQIRDI
+9 DVQIRNI

-72 NVEYTLTFH
+72 NVEYTLIFH

-140 SGDAD
+140 SKDAD
-145 PNIVAD
+145 PSVVAD
-151 LSFDKASLWDVLLEL
+151 LSFDKASLWDVLTEL
-166 YNDYGVRWT
+166 YKDYGVRWT
-175 IHSNEGYMT
+175 IRSNEGYMT
-184 ILVGKDATE
+184 ILVGEDATE

-250 NSILQGIFY
+250 NSVLQGIFY

-281 EETWAYNQGV
+281 EETWAYHQGV
-291 ADKIAGKPMNIV
+291 ADKVAGKPMNIV
-303 DFAKSDKEA
+303 DFAKSDNEA

-330 LQGATMNGV
+330 LQGATRDGV

-347 SPIYVDAPDDGAAA
+347 SPIYVDAPDDGEAA

-369 EKGSFQGRDMSI
+369 AKGSFQGRDTSI

-389 ISSVVGIS
+389 ISTVLGIS
-397 NAKSATADSETFTLE
+397 NAKSETADSETFTLE
-412 TAINTVR
+412 TDINTVR

-429 ADHYANAVGITDPES
+429 ADHYASAVGVTDPES
-444 PILTT
+444 PTLTT
-449 VVEMAANNWNF
+449 VVEMVANNWNF

-467 DATTGDVVRTWSGNN
+467 DATTGDVVRTWNGNN

-511 TTQDKLLYTIDW
+511 TTQDRLLYTIDW

-530 ASYQNASSKK
+530 ATYQNAISKK

-554 NTSKQESESDEDYAC
+554 NTSKQESESDEAYAC

-580 MTVMFSDGLLA
+580 LTVMFSDGLLA

-634 SDAEFEVSG
+634 SDAEFEASG

-679 QEYLENQ
+679 QEYLEDQ

-715 VPGNKIRLRDAALIG
+715 VPGNKIRLRDASLIG

-737 IQSISKKYTEN
+737 IQSITKRYTEN

-756 VVSDQILV
+756 VVSDQIIA

-774 KVDALSKQMYSS
+774 KVDAISKQMYSS

-792 ATEAFAQ
+792 AIEAFAQ
-799 FYLRKDGLPDT
+799 FYLRKDGLPDA

-860 GRTAL
+860 GRVAL
-865 RVNELIVNQAEYVGG
+865 RVNEFIFDQVEYVGG

-908 QGAVRNMF
+908 QGTVRNMF
-916 LAGDLAFCQRFS
+916 LAGDLAFCQRFN

-976 ISDQDRQ
+976 ASDQDRQ
-983 SAIILSSYGANSPS
+983 SAIILSSYGSNSPS

-1036 GAKEEEDG
+1036 GAKEGEDG

-1053 KQLNINAI
+1053 KQLNINAV

-1070 LEQMESYQ
+1070 LEQMEAYQ
-1078 KLVKI
+1078 KLVQI

-1115 AEDYE
+1115 AADYE

-1190 GYKDAQDV
+1190 GYKDAENV
-1198 RHTMAGISGLGQ
+1198 RHIMAGISGLGQ
-1210 NSTAPAAWFGGPMVD
+1210 NSTTPAAWFGGPMVD
-1225 HELNH
+1225 HELNP

-1235 AKSLFRFNGTGY
+1235 AKSLFRFDGTGY
-1247 LAKGNIT
+1247 LASGNIT
-1254 WDENGYGQVGGE
+1254 WDNEGYGSLGG
-1266 GDNYALKWNDKE
+1266 GFLTWGKNADGTKYLKISDEVKFGEDDTVESVLYFITKFDSMFGIDK
-1278 VRIGPNIKLG
+1278 
-1288 AGDETIAML
+1288 
-1297 ANLLNMFE
+1297 
-1305 LDTTSVAGKTLIHA
+1305 
-1319 KYDGLYSD
+1319 D
-1327 GDIAAGGAFAGT
+1327 GDIYVKNGKGFYTEGFISAGA
-1339 PSGGGKTYLNELL
+1339 K
-1352 DVQLATSSLNVGDM
+1352 
-1366 LMWNGDKYVNIP
+1366 
-1378 QSSITP
+1378 
-1384 DLSAYA
+1384 
-1390 TQQWV
+1390 
-1395 LDKKYLTSVPVT
+1395 
-1407 SVVGQTGNIT
+1407 
-1417 AAQVATAL
+1417 
-1425 TDAGYKLTDTTYEL
+1425 
-1439 ATTTSNGLMS
+1439 
-1449 ATDKTKLDGIAA
+1449 
-1461 NANNYTLPT
+1461 
-1470 ASSSTKGGI
+1470 
-1479 KVGITLSISGEVL
+1479 
-1492 NLKSGFPKGTYTK
+1492 
-1505 VQIDDYGRVSS
+1505 
-1516 GSTLSA
+1516 
-1522 SDIPSLPWSKI
+1522 
-1533 TTDKPTTIS
+1533 
-1542 GYGIT
+1542 
-1547 DAYTKT
+1547 
-1553 ETDSKVAALQ
+1553 
-1563 SLLDSMF
+1563 
-1570 ERVYDSNNKLIRIHS
+1570 
-1585 NVTISS
+1585 
-1591 SGDLV
+1591 
-1596 AGGSAEGGG
+1596 G
-1605 TSGGAYTQL
+1605 TSGGGSSTYTQK
-1614 EWNAIKALTQSE
+1614 EWLQIKEMTE
-1626 SGLLASA
+1626 SASGILASA

-1656 VTFAQTLTSGKQI
+1656 VIFSQTLTSGKQI
-1669 GSISIDGKSTSLYA
+1669 GSISIDGKSTSLFA
-1683 PASYAWSEITGKPTF
+1683 PANYAWSEVTGKPAF

-1703 SGSYTDLANKPTIAS
+1703 SGSYTDLTNKPTIAS
-1718 LMGSTAIG
+1718 LMGSAAIGGTSSFIYWNGSAFVSKALGTNAFTSISKVSQLTNDSGYISGITKSMVEAVLTGDITSHTHSQYLTTHQPIYALTIQKNGTTAGTYTPNSQAATINISDVASAATLSSHTTNTTVHITANERTLWNKITGLFDVDTDGDVYVKNGKGFYTEGFISAGAKGTSGGGSSTYTQKEWAQIKDMTATASGSLASAYAVKEAYSEAKTLIDVNTGNITSLTSRVTTLEGKATAVSFSQTLTSGTKIGAITVDGTTTNIYAPTLASQMGSTAIG
-1726 GTSSYIYW
+1726 GTSSYLYW

-1759 NDSGYITGITKAMVE
+1759 NDSGYITGITKSMVE
-1774 GVLTGDITSHTHT
+1774 GVLTGNITSHTHSYLPLSGGT
-1787 FASLTSKPTT
+1787 MSNTNVVTNLNADLLDGYRASSFSKTKLIDLPVGQVLR
-1797 ISGYGITDAL
+1797 ISVEDRRGFLISMQGPNGGRNALYFVTGYGVGTIVRNDVRVIKGGPYDLYFNGESENACVYIVGTSLNATATDYIYINP
-1807 TSKFITYK
+1807 FDYNDITY
-1815 EDFQHYVILLC
+1815 
-1826 RIGTNT
+1826 
-1832 TNDQHTINGTFWT
+1832 TIV
-1845 TRSGS
+1845 SS
-1850 TRYQAAYINVHCAD
+1850 VPSDAV
-1864 WLTNHNEYYGFTP
+1864 
-1877 FGLGTMCRLV
+1877 LV
-1887 TCTYQSSQY
+1887 SS
-1896 LAITFEGTQA
+1896 
-1906 IYIYFDG
+1906 
-1913 SYSNILF
+1913 SNSNIL
-1920 TPILYYTTKGSVIE
+1920 
-1934 NSEIYNSITEVTY
+1934 
-1947 DKIPLISSAET
+1947 
-1958 ALTSSNY
+1958 
-1965 NSYAPKLDGTGATG
+1965 AT
-1979 TWGINISGNAGS
+1979 
-1991 ANALNLEAIGD
+1991 
-2002 LNSVTDNRAF
+2002 
-2012 YSYFQALNR
+2012 
-2021 PSSNYA
+2021 
-2027 TGILLKHPEL
+2027 
-2037 GHKYQLVFDAN
+2037 
-2048 GGLFTRHYASS
+2048 
-2059 WQPWKTIAF
+2059 
-2068 TDSDISGNAATATN
+2068 
-2082 ADTLDGFHASQVLT
+2082 
-2096 ANNSATVDLNEI
+2096 
-2108 SVPSI
+2108 
-2113 YRLSTQNPNL
+2113 
-2123 PSSMFNYGNLLT
+2123 
-2135 VKYITADTAWQLIG
+2135 
-2149 SYSSDAL
+2149 
-2156 WFRRGT
+2156 
-2162 WYENGTGTL
+2162 
-2171 RTNAWKQIAF
+2171 
-2181 LDSNVASAS
+2181 LDSNVASSS
-2190 KWANARTITLTGSV
+2190 KWATARTITLTGSV

-2209 IDGSANVTLA
+2209 IDGSQNVTLA
-2219 TTTNHTHNYAG
+2219 TTTNHTHTFDSLTSKPTTISGYGITDAYTKTQTDTKLSGYLPLTGGTLYSN
-2230 SSSAGGSANSA
+2230 SSSIVLNLKAPGSAVDSIIRFSDA
-2241 LTLLYNNI
+2241 TTSEIYEILLRRPTTSFGLQCNI
-2249 LDTNYGNYAVFQ
+2249 NGNYYN
-2261 QFAGLSDFPHSGWFN
+2261 LIH
-2276 SIKML
+2276 
-2281 HNNSSGYF
+2281 
-2289 TEIAMSFTGEDG
+2289 
-2301 MWRRALRGG
+2301 
-2310 TQVGWYKMLDSG
+2310 SG

-2327 APKLDGTGATGTW
+2327 APKLDGTGASGTWNININGYAGALCKANNITDLNVPSWGLTDGFSINYNTCTNTVSNAPSAVNNANLIMNIQNGLHGTSGQYGWQVGFFNSLNSPYVRKWSAGNLGAWYKLLHSGNYNEFAPSLTGVGATGTW
-2340 GINISGNA
+2340 GISISGNA
-2348 ATATNADKLD
+2348 ATATDADTLD
-2358 GYHATMGS
+2358 GYHASQVLTANYSDTVDLNEISVPSIYRLSSQNPNLPSSIFSYGNLLTVKYHTVDTAWQLIGS
-2366 NQPWGTIPG
+2366 
-2375 ITSKGW
+2375 
-2381 MDVGKQFEFHYDNT
+2381 
-2395 YSSDYSTML
+2395 YSSDNLWFRRGTWYAD
-2404 RCTGNY
+2404 GK
-2410 GNIVDL
+2410 
-2416 PSASG
+2416 G
-2421 TLALLTDNVASAA
+2421 TLRTNAWKVIAFTDSNVASAT
-2434 KLQNS
+2434 KLATS

-2446 FDGTGNVSGGME
+2446 FDGTGNVSGALTGVTDIKANGVI
-2458 YVHYIGMSNSTPYID
+2458 YSNRYNSSGNTAGAAFVFNKGGDLFGIGVSSGRVSNVGFGTVTGID
-2473 FHYGFS
+2473 G
-2479 TVGYTSRIIE
+2479 TWKNEIMTITNTNNVGIGTTSPAYKLHIAGVAYASE
-2489 GLSGQLTVM
+2489 GLVSDGYISAASTSTSSDIRLKDNISEISSEMALKWLLMLKPKSWTWNSLAGVKGQSM
-2498 GKLRVGLDY
+2498 GFVAQDIESILPQMIRKRRDNDYLSLDY
-2507 TTSTDYAFHVVGAGY
+2507 TQLH
-2522 YTGNLI
+2522 
-2528 AAGDLTAGSDIRYKD
+2528 
-2543 KIQDLRLSVHDIALA
+2543 AL
-2558 PAFTYK
+2558 
-2564 WNNREDDALVH
+2564 EVSALQSH
-2575 IGSSAQYWLNTDAKD
+2575 
-2590 AVYYDK
+2590 
-2596 QNDFFHLNYASLAL
+2596 
-2610 CNTIIL
+2610 
-2616 ARSMET
+2616 
-2622 QEKKIARLEER
+2622 EKR
-2633 IKELED
+2633 IEELERENKILKEELN
-2639 KLRRYDSCR
+2639 KLKLNAN